1 MKLVIFDFCETL
13 VNFQTADSFVD
24 YIKEKEKY
32 EKYNWVNTV
41 TKILIQTRILA
52 LISKISPELNLSKR
66 LKLMQ
71 IKGISN
77 KKVTEYAEKFYAEKL
92 LPNLIPSLYAQFQ
105 SHIKNK
111 DYILIVSGGYA
122 PYIKFFSK
130 KHMINGYFGTEMASN
145 SEKLTGFFLG
155 KDCLFQQKVV
165 LIEKYIKDN
174 HLKFSETIAYSDSK
188 TDLPLLQWAD
198 EAIVV
203 SKNESQAW
211 ASSYGFKEII
221 I

>member
-1 MKLVIFDFCETL
+1 
-13 VNFQTADSFVD
+13 
-24 YIKEKEKY
+24 
-32 EKYNWVNTV
+32 
-41 TKILIQTRILA
+41 
-52 LISKISPELNLSKR
+52 
-66 LKLMQ
+66 
-71 IKGISN
+71 
-77 KKVTEYAEKFYAEKL
+77 
-92 LPNLIPSLYAQFQ
+92 
-105 SHIKNK
+105 
-111 DYILIVSGGYA
+111 
-122 PYIKFFSK
+122 
-130 KHMINGYFGTEMASN
+130 MASN